1 MTGRTIL
8 RETRRDRLALARR
21 AGLGRVSAWGALTGV
36 LVAYAAFA
44 LLVGLAT
51 AVLALVGID
60 VDLTEREWRQVGA
73 AAGIG
78 AGLLLFLAYLLG
90 GYVGGRMARRAGL
103 VNGLAVFIG
112 GLVVAGVTVGIV
124 EATGETGETLD
135 RLRESLRSF
144 GAPTTG
150 RQWGD
155 AGTVAGVAALVGMF
169 LGAVVGGE
177 LGERWHAM
185 LAGAAEPAVGADPE
199 PERLAVVEERVETLQ
214 GRVDALAEAPLD
226 VNLVDLTKEELYHRA
241 QEAGIE
247 GRSQMT
253 KDQLLEALQRTTDE
267 TSGFS
272 NLKGRR
278 D

>member
-1 MTGRTIL
+1 MNGRSGVVP
-8 RETRRDRLALARR
+8 RETRRDRLTLARR

-36 LVAYAAFA
+36 LVAYAAFTV
-44 LLVGLAT
+44 LVGLAT
-51 AVLALVGID
+51 AVLAVVGLD

-78 AGLLLFLAYLLG
+78 TGVLLFLAYLLG

-103 VNGLAVFIG
+103 VNGLAVFAG

-124 EATGETGETLD
+124 EATGETGAALE
-135 RLRESLRSF
+135 RLRDNLRSF
-144 GAPTTG
+144 GAPTSAS
-150 RQWGD
+150 QWGA

-177 LGERWHAM
+177 LGERWHAR
-185 LAGAAEPAVGADPE
+185 LAGAAEPAVDPE
-199 PERLAVVEERVETLQ
+199 PELERIAVLEARLAALQ
-214 GRVDALAEAPLD
+214 GQVEALAEPPEE

-253 KDQLLEALQRTTDE
+253 KEQLIDALQNRTAADQASSPT
-267 TSGFS
+267 
-272 NLKGRR
+272 
-278 D
+278 